1 MAKID
6 LEHIV
11 KDLAGAV
18 YTEDDVGYNDVTEDM
33 IGEPIDGFWYLS
45 DALDIEY
52 RVGSNGSY
60 RSALVMVAF
69 GGPSIFI
76 DTKTNM
82 IEGYWWSD
90 RASEP
95 YIDGIGLDEALEE
108 LYECTRN

>member
-18 YTEDDVGYNDVTEDM
+18 YTEDDVGSNDVTEDM

-52 RVGSNGSY
+52 RFGSNGSY
-60 RSALVMVAF
+60 RSALVIVA
-69 GGPSIFI
+69 
-76 DTKTNM
+76 
-82 IEGYWWSD
+82 
-90 RASEP
+90 
-95 YIDGIGLDEALEE
+95 L
-108 LYECTRN
+108 